1 MSLNVPS
8 MHCYLGAIREVMI
21 SFKVTLGFLFGLLIT
36 AVLFLG
42 VLCYKKNA
50 DALRSSAWVRHTH
63 AVIHTADEISIAY
76 NHIYTYTL
84 AFLFRSDSASRSE
97 YAASRQILT
106 ARLTEM
112 KYLVQDNPKQQQRID
127 SLGQFIQQL
136 TLVTDSLVLAPISS
150 AAVHKAKGLVRYT
163 VLANVIMPRIEQIK
177 QTEQQ
182 LLALREAEH
191 RESTERFKNIFS
203 LLLLGIV
210 ILLAAAFLSTR
221 YNFNKRMHVQDQL
234 ERTNVLF
241 EKVFY
246 DSPIAIVI
254 SEYNS
259 GKILNCNK
267 VFASM
272 VNYNVNEVIGK
283 TAAELRIFE
292 NSEQRK
298 QIVEGAVKN
307 GMARRNEVY
316 IKPRDKEP
324 IYISI
329 HAHEVPLYDRK
340 CLLSAII
347 DLSTHKQAEDDIKR
361 ALEKEIELNK
371 LKSGFVTLASHEFR
385 TPLTTILSSA
395 FLLENYSFGENQ
407 EKSVKH
413 LHKIKSAVGSLTA
426 ILDDFLSVTKI
437 EEGQV
442 RAHHQAINIKKYL
455 EDLCNNLQALTKQGQ
470 TIYYTHS
477 GDTVVITDPTLL
489 GNIVNNL
496 VTNSIKYSPENSP
509 IYVSSDVNSKIHLSV
524 QDKGIGIPEADQ
536 KHLFDRFYRASNAG
550 TAQGT
555 GLGLHIMKHY
565 VEMLNGSIILQSK
578 PGQGTHVQI
587 ALTRMD

>member
-1 MSLNVPS
+1 
-8 MHCYLGAIREVMI
+8 MHGYLDTIPEVMI
-21 SFKVTLGFLFGLLIT
+21 SFKVTLGFLFGLMVTALLI
-36 AVLFLG
+36 LG
-42 VLCYKKNA
+42 VLCYRKND
-50 DALRSSAWVRHTH
+50 DALRASVWVRHTH
-63 AVIHTADEISIAY
+63 AVIHKADEISLAY

-84 AFLFRSDSASRSE
+84 AFLYGSDSTSRPG
-97 YAASRQILT
+97 YAAFRQTLV
-106 ARLTEM
+106 ARINDM
-112 KYLVQDNPKQQQRID
+112 NHLVRDNRSQQQRMD

-136 TLVTDSLVLAPISS
+136 TSMTDSLVLTPASTTS
-150 AAVHKAKGLVRYT
+150 LHKGKGLARYT
-163 VLANVIMPRIEQIK
+163 MLANAIMAKIKEIK
-177 QTEQQ
+177 QTEER

-191 RESTERFKNIFS
+191 LESTERFKYIFS
-203 LLLLGIV
+203 WLLIGIV

-221 YNFNKRMHVQDQL
+221 YNFNKRMYVQDQL
-234 ERTNVLF
+234 KRTNVLF

-246 DSPIAIVI
+246 ESPIAIVI

-267 VFASM
+267 VFASI
-272 VNYNVNEVIGK
+272 VNYDVNDVIGK

-292 NSEQRK
+292 NSEQCR
-298 QIVEGAVKN
+298 QVLEGNVN
-307 GMARRNEVY
+307 EGMARQTEVY
-316 IKPRDKEP
+316 LKPRDKEP

-340 CLLSAII
+340 CLLAAII

-361 ALEKEIELNK
+361 TLEKEIELNK

-407 EKSVKH
+407 EKSAKH
-413 LHKIKSAVGSLTA
+413 LHKIKSAVGSLIT

-442 RAHHQAINIKKYL
+442 RANHQVVNIKKYL
-455 EDLCNNLQALTKQGQ
+455 EDLCNNLQTLTKQGQ
-470 TIYYTHS
+470 TIYYTHT
-477 GDTVVITDPTLL
+477 GDTDVITDPTLM
-489 GNIVNNL
+489 GNIINNL

-565 VEMLNGSIILQSK
+565 VEMLNGSIVLQSK
-578 PGQGTHVQI
+578 PGQGTHVKI
-587 ALTRMD
+587 ALARMD

>member
-1 MSLNVPS
+1 
-8 MHCYLGAIREVMI
+8 MI
-21 SFKVTLGFLFGLLIT
+21 SFKVTLGFLFGLLVT
-36 AVLFLG
+36 AVLVLG
-42 VLCYKKNA
+42 VLCYQKND
-50 DALRSSAWVRHTH
+50 DALRASAWVRHTH
-63 AVIHTADEISIAY
+63 AVIHEADEISIAY

-84 AFLFRSDSASRSE
+84 AFLYESDSTSQSG
-97 YAASRQILT
+97 YAAFRHTLF
-106 ARLTEM
+106 ARINDM
-112 KYLVQDNPKQQQRID
+112 KQLVQDNRNQQQRMD
-127 SLGQFIQQL
+127 SLEQFVQQL
-136 TLVTDSLVLAPISS
+136 TSMTDSLVLAPASS
-150 AAVHKAKGLVRYT
+150 TSFNKAKSLARYT
-163 VLANVIMPRIEQIK
+163 LLANAIMPKIKQLK
-177 QTEQQ
+177 QTEER
-182 LLALREAEH
+182 LLAMREAEH
-191 RESTERFKNIFS
+191 QESTERFKNIFS
-203 LLLLGIV
+203 LLLIGIV
-210 ILLAAAFLSTR
+210 ILLAVAFLSTR

-234 ERTNVLF
+234 RRTNVLF

-246 DSPIAIVI
+246 ESPIAIVI
-254 SEYNS
+254 SEYDS

-267 VFASM
+267 VFASI
-272 VNYNVNEVIGK
+272 VNYDVNDVIGK

-298 QIVEGAVKN
+298 QVVEGAIKK
-307 GMARRNEVY
+307 GMARQNEVY

-340 CLLSAII
+340 CLLTAII

-407 EKSVKH
+407 AKSVKH
-413 LHKIKSAVGSLTA
+413 LHKIKSAVGSLIA

-442 RAHHQAINIKKYL
+442 RANYQAINIKKYL
-455 EDLCNNLQALTKQGQ
+455 EDLCNSLQSLTKQGQ

-477 GDTVVITDPTLL
+477 GDTDVITDPTLL
-489 GNIVNNL
+489 GNIINNL

-509 IYVSSDVNSKIHLSV
+509 IYVSSDVNSKIYLSV
-524 QDKGIGIPEADQ
+524 RDKGIGIPEADQ

-565 VEMLNGSIILQSK
+565 VEMLNGSIVLQST
-578 PGQGTHVQI
+578 PSQGTHVQI
-587 ALTRMD
+587 ALARTD